1 MKSTIKL
8 RKILEVYNCTFT
20 LDEEQQFEV
29 FVATKDDDTAGV
41 FKGKSFSLVIGQV
54 YAKMMNGKKKLPPHQ
69 KA

>member
-1 MKSTIKL
+1 MKATIKL

-41 FKGKSFSLVIGQV
+41 FKAKSFSLVVGQV
-54 YAKMMNGKKKLPPHQ
+54 YAWMQKKQ
-69 KA
+69 KEDRKK

>member
-1 MKSTIKL
+1 MKATIKL

-41 FKGKSFSLVIGQV
+41 FTAKSFSLVVGQV
-54 YAKMMNGKKKLPPHQ
+54 YAWM
-69 KA
+69 